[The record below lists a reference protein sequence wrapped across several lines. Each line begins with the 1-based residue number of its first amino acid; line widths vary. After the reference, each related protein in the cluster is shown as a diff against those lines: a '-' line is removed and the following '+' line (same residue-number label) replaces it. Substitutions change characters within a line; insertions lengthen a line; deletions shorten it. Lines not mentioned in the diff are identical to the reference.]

1 MADYSGDLK
10 YRITVDGA
18 EASQAKLSK
27 LGASFKSVASTVALS
42 VAAMVSFRKA
52 IEFAG
57 EAMAN
62 YENAIQAIRQIN
74 AALESTG
81 RAAEFTS
88 KELAD
93 MASELQTLSNYG
105 DEDIL
110 QGVTLQLLRFD
121 AIGRD
126 IFPRAQKLVI
136 DLAESMGGVEN
147 AARTLGISLADPAL
161 GLTRLRRIGVAFN
174 SQQEE
179 QIKNFI
185 ETGKTAEAQ
194 AVLMSALEERFGGL
208 ALASV
213 SATTQMKNAWGD
225 YLESVGSSLS
235 FFDGVKR
242 GITAM
247 LLNVAGAHDV
257 TSKSAQLAALET
269 QEAWGEATI
278 NIGNIIADISTE
290 VVAVIDGVIKAFD
303 FAGKA
308 IPNAIGLAMDGT
320 YLVVANAMN
329 SIVDLIVSPIEYLF
343 NDIDAVYAKITG
355 KSLGITNAFD
365 AVRIDVTG
373 VRADISSS
381 ADDIS
386 VLWENVK
393 KFYRTWGDV
402 AEGIAT
408 GKFSNVDEQI
418 KLLREGIDAQ
428 RKAIEQGLTGIDVP
442 VPKVKKSIKG
452 VGVNVDT
459 TGVDNYYS
467 TVMALNN
474 TASQQIMDKYN
485 EMRVA
490 LGEYLRANTE
500 SQEEY
505 QNKLRLG
512 QAEIAKAETAELA
525 AEKERQMSMV
535 ESFVNSVINLNASEA
550 DAIAKKY
557 ADMRT
562 TAAAYY
568 ADGLMSQ
575 QAFSEAITQINQAE
589 LDAITNLEAKR
600 LDLRIQTLGS
610 LRGFEDEF
618 YHARITQIDSE
629 TEKLRE
635 AGLAE
640 IEIEAWKQ
648 QQIAELEEEIRIKK
662 EKSISEFESFVIQSN
677 ENVMMSLEST
687 MAHSL
692 ATLISGTSSA
702 LDVWRSLW
710 ANVAQSVIAEISKII
725 VKALFANALLKAL
738 GIATGNIGAFFGIG
752 TGAMTQSQGFI
763 GPVNQADFDPFAI
776 LYAIDN
782 NANQTTSAL
791 DDLNNTIMN
800 LSLSPRIMIGQPAI
814 ENTLE
819 PNIFVS
825 APDAPTV
832 NVDVNPILSF
842 HPEFMPQIS
851 LNPQIQNYID
861 MPQIVNNIAM
871 PEIIN
876 RFQMPNITIP
886 QQQSIDLSPLAHILD
901 SIMLAR
907 QERTDIQSYGVT
919 EMMTN
924 TVIRQE
930 RDNSALDSLSERI
943 DKLATA
949 IENNK
954 PQVYTQVIE
963 GVPLN
968 NAVRRAAVMANEL

>member
-18 EASQAKLSK
+18 EASQAKLSG
-27 LGASFKSVASTVALS
+27 LGASFKNIASTVALS

-57 EAMAN
+57 KAMTN
-62 YENAIQAIRQIN
+62 YENAIQATRQLD
-74 AALESTG
+74 ATLKSTG

-88 KELAD
+88 QELKN
-93 MASELQTLSNYG
+93 MASELQMLSNFG

-121 AIGRD
+121 AIGKD
-126 IFPRAQKLVI
+126 IFPRAQQLVI

-185 ETGKTAEAQ
+185 ETGKVAEAQ

-247 LLNVAGAHDV
+247 LVSVAGAHDV

-269 QEAWGEATI
+269 QKAWGEATI
-278 NIGNIIADISTE
+278 NVGNIVADISTG
-290 VVAVIDGVIKAFD
+290 VVAVIDGVIRAFD

-308 IPNAIGLAMDGT
+308 IPSALRLAMDGS
-320 YLVVANAMN
+320 YLVVASAMN
-329 SIVDLIVSPIEYLF
+329 SIVDLIVAPIEGLF

-381 ADDIS
+381 ADDLS
-386 VLWENVK
+386 VLWGDVK
-393 KFYRTWGDV
+393 DFYRTWGDV

-418 KLLREGIDAQ
+418 KLLHEGIDAQ
-428 RKAIEQGLTGIDVP
+428 RKAIENGLL
-442 VPKVKKSIKG
+442 
-452 VGVNVDT
+452 NVDLDSK
-459 TGVDNYYS
+459 GNLGDMGGMGGDIAQIKNYYD

-474 TASQQIMDKYN
+474 STSQQIMDKYN

-512 QAEIAKAETAELA
+512 LAEIAKAETEELA
-525 AEKERQMSMV
+525 AEKERQMSIV
-535 ESFVNSVINLNASEA
+535 ESFVNSVINLNQSEA
-550 DAIAKKY
+550 DAITKKY

-562 TAAAYY
+562 TAEAYY
-568 ADGLMSQ
+568 ADGLMSE
-575 QAFSEAITQINQAE
+575 QAFSDAITQINQAE

-610 LRGFEDEF
+610 IRGFEDEF
-618 YHARITQIDSE
+618 YYARITQIDAE

-635 AGLAE
+635 AGLAA

-662 EKSISEFESFVIQSN
+662 EESMSEYERYVLDSN
-677 ENVMMSLEST
+677 KRIMDTLEG
-687 MAHSL
+687 SL
-692 ATLISGTSSA
+692 ANSLASMISGTKSA
-702 LDVWRSLW
+702 LDVWKSLW
-710 ANVAQSVIAEISKII
+710 ANIAQSIIAEISKII
-725 VKALFANALLKAL
+725 VKALFANALLKSL

-752 TGAMTQSQGFI
+752 TGAMTPVAQGANLF
-763 GPVNQADFDPFAI
+763 
-776 LYAIDN
+776 N
-782 NANQTTSAL
+782 N
-791 DDLNNTIMN
+791 
-800 LSLSPRIMIGQPAI
+800 
-814 ENTLE
+814 
-819 PNIFVS
+819 
-825 APDAPTV
+825 
-832 NVDVNPILSF
+832 NPI
-842 HPEFMPQIS
+842 PYTPTTP
-851 LNPQIQNYID
+851 NNN
-861 MPQIVNNIAM
+861 NNIM
-871 PEIIN
+871 QLM
-876 RFQMPNITIP
+876 R
-886 QQQSIDLSPLAHILD
+886 SIDGLKREIASSREQNFNLYLDGLPLRNAIKRVEKNLN
-901 SIMLAR
+901 IMG
-907 QERTDIQSYGVT
+907 S
-919 EMMTN
+919 
-924 TVIRQE
+924 
-930 RDNSALDSLSERI
+930 
-943 DKLATA
+943 
-949 IENNK
+949 
-954 PQVYTQVIE
+954 
-963 GVPLN
+963 
-968 NAVRRAAVMANEL
+968 

>member
-18 EASQAKLSK
+18 EASQAKLSG

-57 EAMAN
+57 KAMAN
-62 YENAIQAIRQIN
+62 YENAIQATRQLN
-74 AALESTG
+74 ATLESTG

-88 KELAD
+88 QELKN
-93 MASELQTLSNYG
+93 MASELQALSNYG

-126 IFPRAQKLVI
+126 IFPRAQQLVI

-147 AARTLGISLADPAL
+147 AARTLGISLADPTL

-174 SQQEE
+174 STQEE
-179 QIKNFI
+179 QIKNFV

-194 AVLMSALEERFGGL
+194 AVLMSALEERFSGL

-225 YLESVGSSLS
+225 YLEGVGSSLS

-247 LLNVAGAHDV
+247 LISVAGAHDV

-269 QEAWGEATI
+269 QKAWGEATI

-308 IPNAIGLAMDGT
+308 IPTAIRLAMDGS
-320 YLVVANAMN
+320 YLIVASAMN
-329 SIVDLIVSPIEYLF
+329 SIVDLIVSPFESLF

-373 VRADISSS
+373 VSSDISNS

-386 VLWENVK
+386 VLWEDVEE
-393 KFYRTWGDV
+393 FYRTWGDV

-428 RKAIEQGLTGIDVP
+428 RRAIENGLL
-442 VPKVKKSIKG
+442 
-452 VGVNVDT
+452 NVDLS
-459 TGVDNYYS
+459 GP
-467 TVMALNN
+467 
-474 TASQQIMDKYN
+474 
-485 EMRVA
+485 
-490 LGEYLRANTE
+490 TE
-500 SQEEY
+500 TKDDGLS
-505 QNKLRLG
+505 G
-512 QAEIAKAETAELA
+512 MGGDIAKAETAELA
-525 AEKERQMSMV
+525 AEKERQLSIV

-550 DAIAKKY
+550 DSITKKY

-568 ADGLMSQ
+568 ADGLMSEH
-575 QAFSEAITQINQAE
+575 AFSEVIAQINQAE
-589 LDAITNLEAKR
+589 LDAIANLEAKR
-600 LDLRIQTLGS
+600 LDLRIQTLGN

-618 YHARITQIDSE
+618 YYARITQIDAE
-629 TEKLRE
+629 TDKLRE

-648 QQIAELEEEIRIKK
+648 QQIAELEAEIDQRRIDQM
-662 EKSISEFESFVIQSN
+662 SEYERYVLDSN
-677 ENVMMSLEST
+677 KRIMDTLEG
-687 MAHSL
+687 SL
-692 ATLISGTSSA
+692 ANSLANMISGTKSA
-702 LDVWRSLW
+702 LDVWKSLW
-710 ANVAQSVIAEISKII
+710 ANIAQSIIAEISKII
-725 VKALFANALLKAL
+725 VKALFANALLKSL
-738 GIATGNIGAFFGIG
+738 GMAGNFLFPGSATTPVIA
-752 TGAMTQSQGFI
+752 QS
-763 GPVNQADFDPFAI
+763 
-776 LYAIDN
+776 
-782 NANQTTSAL
+782 ANLFS
-791 DDLNNTIMN
+791 N
-800 LSLSPRIMIGQPAI
+800 
-814 ENTLE
+814 
-819 PNIFVS
+819 
-825 APDAPTV
+825 
-832 NVDVNPILSF
+832 NPI
-842 HPEFMPQIS
+842 HNTPTTP
-851 LNPQIQNYID
+851 NN
-861 MPQIVNNIAM
+861 VN
-871 PEIIN
+871 
-876 RFQMPNITIP
+876 
-886 QQQSIDLSPLAHILD
+886 
-901 SIMLAR
+901 
-907 QERTDIQSYGVT
+907 GV
-919 EMMTN
+919 MQLMRK
-924 TVIRQE
+924 I
-930 RDNSALDSLSERI
+930 DSLI
-943 DKLATA
+943 DS
-949 IENNK
+949 IENNP
-954 PQVYTQVIE
+954 PQIYTQVIE
-963 GVPLN
+963 GVPFH
-968 NAVRRAAVMANEL
+968 NAIRRAAAVANEL

>member
-1 MADYSGDLK
+1 MADYSGELK
-10 YRITVDGA
+10 YRVTVDGA
-18 EASQAKLSK
+18 EASQAKLNG
-27 LGASFKSVASTVALS
+27 LGASFKSIASTVAAS

-57 EAMAN
+57 KAMTN
-62 YENAIQAIRQIN
+62 YENAIQATRQLD
-74 AALESTG
+74 ATLVSTG

-88 KELAD
+88 QELSD
-93 MASELQTLSNYG
+93 MASQLQALSNFG

-121 AIGRD
+121 AISKD
-126 IFPRAQKLVI
+126 IFPRAQQLVI

-174 SQQEE
+174 STQEA

-185 ETGKTAEAQ
+185 ETGKVAEAQ

-247 LLNVAGAHDV
+247 LVSVAGEYDV

-269 QEAWGEATI
+269 QKTWGEATI
-278 NIGNIIADISTE
+278 NIGNIVADISTG
-290 VVAVIDGVIKAFD
+290 VVAVIHGVIKAFD

-308 IPNAIGLAMDGT
+308 IPKALKLAMDGS
-320 YLVVANAMN
+320 YLVVASSMN
-329 SIVDLIVSPIEYLF
+329 SIVGLIVAPIEGLF
-343 NDIDAVYAKITG
+343 NGIDAVYAKITG

-365 AVRIDVTG
+365 AIRFDVNDI
-373 VRADISSS
+373 RADISSS
-381 ADDIS
+381 ADDLS
-386 VLWENVK
+386 VLWKDVK
-393 KFYRTWGDV
+393 EFYRTWGDV
-402 AEGIAT
+402 VSGIAT

-442 VPKVKKSIKG
+442 DLDFGDIS

-459 TGVDNYYS
+459 TEVENYYS

-485 EMRVA
+485 KMRAA
-490 LGEYLRANTE
+490 LGEYLRANTK

-512 QAEIAKAETAELA
+512 LAEIDKAETRELMAER
-525 AEKERQMSMV
+525 EKQLSDLKM
-535 ESFVNSVINLNASEA
+535 FVDAVSGLNASEI
-550 DAIAKKY
+550 DVIKRKY
-557 ADMRT
+557 AEMRT
-562 TAAAYY
+562 EAEGFYSEGLISEQAYQS
-568 ADGLMSQ
+568 AL
-575 QAFSEAITQINQAE
+575 AQIRQAE
-589 LDAITNLEAKR
+589 GGEIKSFERQR
-600 LDLRIQTLGS
+600 LDFRVQTLAGIAGS
-610 LRGFEDEF
+610 ESSYMAERLK
-618 YHARITQIDSE
+618 QIELE
-629 TEKLRE
+629 TENLRE
-635 AGLAE
+635 AGLTE
-640 IEIEAWKQ
+640 VEIEAWKQ
-648 QQIAELEEEIRIKK
+648 QQIAELEEKNRIKK
-662 EKSISEFESFVIQSN
+662 EESLSEYERYVLGSN
-677 ENVMMSLEST
+677 KRIMDTLES
-687 MAHSL
+687 SL
-692 ATLISGTSSA
+692 ANSLADMISGTKSA
-702 LDVWRSLW
+702 LDVWKSLW
-710 ANVAQSVIAEISKII
+710 ANVAQAIIAEISKII
-725 VKALFANALLKAL
+725 VKALFANTLLKSL
-738 GIATGNIGAFFGIG
+738 GIATGNIAAFIKKIPAFFGIGTGALVSDDDIILNHIIG

-776 LYAIDN
+776 LSAIDN

-791 DDLNNTIMN
+791 DELNNTIMN
-800 LSLSPRIMIGQPAI
+800 YSI
-814 ENTLE
+814 
-819 PNIFVS
+819 
-825 APDAPTV
+825 
-832 NVDVNPILSF
+832 
-842 HPEFMPQIS
+842 
-851 LNPQIQNYID
+851 
-861 MPQIVNNIAM
+861 
-871 PEIIN
+871 
-876 RFQMPNITIP
+876 IP
-886 QQQSIDLSPLAHILD
+886 QQQSIDLSPLAHLLD

-907 QERTDIQSYGVT
+907 QERTDLQSYGVT

-930 RDNSALDSLSERI
+930 RDNRALDSLSERI
-943 DKLATA
+943 EKLATA

-954 PQVYTQVIE
+954 PQIYTQVIE
-963 GVPLN
+963 GVPFH
-968 NAVRRAAVMANEL
+968 NAIRRAAAVANEL

>member
-18 EASQAKLSK
+18 EASQAKLNG
-27 LGASFKSVASTVALS
+27 LGASFKNIASTVAQS
-42 VAAMVSFRKA
+42 VTAMVTFRKA
-52 IEFAG
+52 IVFATD
-57 EAMAN
+57 AISN
-62 YENAIQAIRQIN
+62 YENAIQATRQLD
-74 AALESTG
+74 ATLVSTG

-88 KELAD
+88 QELKN
-93 MASELQTLSNYG
+93 MASELQTLSNFG

-126 IFPRAQKLVI
+126 IFPRAQQLVI

-174 SQQEE
+174 STQEA
-179 QIKNFI
+179 QIKNFV
-185 ETGKTAEAQ
+185 ETGKVAEAQ

-235 FFDGVKR
+235 FLDGVKR

-247 LLNVAGAHDV
+247 LASIAGAHDV
-257 TSKSAQLAALET
+257 TSKSAQLAALES
-269 QEAWGEATI
+269 QKAWGEATI
-278 NIGNIIADISTE
+278 NIGNIVADISTG
-290 VVAVIDGVIKAFD
+290 VVAVIHGVIKAFD

-308 IPNAIGLAMDGT
+308 IPKALRLAMDAS
-320 YLVVANAMN
+320 YLVVAHAMN
-329 SIVDLIVSPIEYLF
+329 SINNLIVSPIEGLF
-343 NDIDAVYAKITG
+343 NGIDAVYAKITG

-365 AVRIDVTG
+365 AVRIDVTEI
-373 VRADISSS
+373 RADVSSS
-381 ADDIS
+381 ADDLS
-386 VLWENVK
+386 VLWGDVK
-393 KFYRTWGDV
+393 EFYRTWGDV

-418 KLLREGIDAQ
+418 KLLHEGIDAQ
-428 RKAIEQGLTGIDVP
+428 RKAIENGLL
-442 VPKVKKSIKG
+442 
-452 VGVNVDT
+452 NVDLDSK
-459 TGVDNYYS
+459 GN
-467 TVMALNN
+467 
-474 TASQQIMDKYN
+474 
-485 EMRVA
+485 
-490 LGEYLRANTE
+490 LGNM
-500 SQEEY
+500 
-505 QNKLRLG
+505 G
-512 QAEIAKAETAELA
+512 GMGGDIAKAETAELA
-525 AEKERQMSMV
+525 EEKERQMSAELAMV
-535 ESFVNSVINLNASEA
+535 ESFVNSVINLNQSEA

-562 TAAAYY
+562 TAEAYY
-568 ADGLMSQ
+568 ADGLMSE
-575 QAFSEAITQINQAE
+575 QAFSDAITQINQAE

-618 YHARITQIDSE
+618 YYARITQIDAE

-635 AGLAE
+635 AGLAA
-640 IEIEAWKQ
+640 IQIEAWKQ
-648 QQIAELEEEIRIKK
+648 QQIAELEEDIRIKK
-662 EKSISEFESFVIQSN
+662 EESMSEYERYVLGSN
-677 ENVMMSLEST
+677 KRIMDTLED
-687 MAHSL
+687 SL
-692 ATLISGTSSA
+692 ANSLADMISGTKSA
-702 LDVWRSLW
+702 LDVWKSLW
-710 ANVAQSVIAEISKII
+710 ANIAQAITAEISKII
-725 VKALFANALLKAL
+725 AKALFANTLLKSL
-738 GIATGNIGAFFGIG
+738 GIATGNIAAFFKNLAQSIGIG
-752 TGAMTQSQGFI
+752 TGAIISDDDII
-763 GPVNQADFDPFAI
+763 GTVNQADFDPFAI
-776 LYAIDN
+776 RSAIDN
-782 NANQTTSAL
+782 NTNQTTSAL
-791 DDLNNTIMN
+791 DELNNTIMN
-800 LSLSPRIMIGQPAI
+800 LSLSPRIVIGQPAI

-842 HPEFMPQIS
+842 SPEFMPQIS

-871 PEIIN
+871 PQIVNDIDVPAIN
-876 RFQMPNITIP
+876 NSIIP
-886 QQQSIDLSPLAHILD
+886 QQQSIDLSPLAHLLD

-907 QERTDIQSYGVT
+907 QERTDLQSYGVT

-930 RDNSALDSLSERI
+930 RDRALDSLSERI
-943 DKLATA
+943 EKLATA

-954 PQVYTQVIE
+954 PQIYTQVIE
-963 GVPLN
+963 GVPFH
-968 NAVRRAAVMANEL
+968 NAIRRAAAVANEL

>member
-1 MADYSGDLK
+1 MADYSGNLK

-18 EASQAKLSK
+18 EASQAKLSG
-27 LGASFKSVASTVALS
+27 LGASFKSIASTVALS

-57 EAMAN
+57 EAMTN
-62 YENAIQAIRQIN
+62 YENAIKATRQLN
-74 AALESTG
+74 ATLESTG

-88 KELAD
+88 QELKN
-93 MASELQTLSNYG
+93 MASELQTLSNFG

-126 IFPRAQKLVI
+126 IFPRAQQLVV

-147 AARTLGISLADPAL
+147 AARTLGISLADPTL

-179 QIKNFI
+179 QIKNFV
-185 ETGKTAEAQ
+185 ETGKVAEAQ
-194 AVLMSALEERFGGL
+194 AVLMSALEERFSGL

-269 QEAWGEATI
+269 QKAWGEATI

-290 VVAVIDGVIKAFD
+290 VVAIIDGVIKAFD

-308 IPNAIGLAMDGT
+308 IPTALGLAMDGA
-320 YLVVANAMN
+320 YLVVADAMN
-329 SIVDLIVSPIEYLF
+329 SIVDLIVSPIEGLF

-386 VLWENVK
+386 LLWEDVK
-393 KFYRTWGDV
+393 EFYRTWGDV

-408 GKFSNVDEQI
+408 GNFSNVDEQI

-442 VPKVKKSIKG
+442 DLDFGDIS

-485 EMRVA
+485 EMRAA

-535 ESFVNSVINLNASEA
+535 ESFVDSVINLNKSEA
-550 DAIAKKY
+550 DAVTKKY

-562 TAAAYY
+562 TAEAYY

-600 LDLRIQTLGS
+600 LDLRIQTLGKI
-610 LRGFEDEF
+610 RGFEDEF
-618 YHARITQIDSE
+618 YYARIAQIDAE

-635 AGLAE
+635 AGLAA
-640 IEIEAWKQ
+640 IEIHAWAQEQKLALEAEIDQ
-648 QQIAELEEEIRIKK
+648 RRIDQMSEYERYVLDSNQRIMDTLEG
-662 EKSISEFESFVIQSN
+662 
-677 ENVMMSLEST
+677 
-687 MAHSL
+687 SL
-692 ATLISGTSSA
+692 ANSLASMISGTKSA
-702 LDVWRSLW
+702 LDVWKSLW
-710 ANVAQSVIAEISKII
+710 ANIAQSIIAEISKII
-725 VKALFANALLKAL
+725 VKALFANALLKSL

-763 GPVNQADFDPFAI
+763 GPINQAGSDPFAI
-776 LYAIDN
+776 RSAIDN

-791 DDLNNTIMN
+791 
-800 LSLSPRIMIGQPAI
+800 
-814 ENTLE
+814 
-819 PNIFVS
+819 
-825 APDAPTV
+825 
-832 NVDVNPILSF
+832 
-842 HPEFMPQIS
+842 
-851 LNPQIQNYID
+851 
-861 MPQIVNNIAM
+861 
-871 PEIIN
+871 
-876 RFQMPNITIP
+876 
-886 QQQSIDLSPLAHILD
+886 
-901 SIMLAR
+901 
-907 QERTDIQSYGVT
+907 
-919 EMMTN
+919 
-924 TVIRQE
+924 IRQE
-930 RDNSALDSLSERI
+930 RDNRALDSLSERI
-943 DKLATA
+943 EKLATA

-954 PQVYTQVIE
+954 PQIYTQVIE
-963 GVPLN
+963 GVPFN
-968 NAVRRAAVMANEL
+968 NAIRRAAAVANEL

>member
-18 EASQAKLSK
+18 EASQAKLSG
-27 LGASFKSVASTVALS
+27 LGASFKSVASTVAAS

-57 EAMAN
+57 NAMAN
-62 YENAIQAIRQIN
+62 YENAIRAVRQLD
-74 AALESTG
+74 ATLVSTG

-88 KELAD
+88 QELKN
-93 MASELQTLSNYG
+93 MASELQRLSNFG

-126 IFPRAQKLVI
+126 IFPRAQQLVI

-147 AARTLGISLADPAL
+147 AARTLGISLADPTL

-174 SQQEE
+174 STQEA
-179 QIKNFI
+179 QIKNFV
-185 ETGKTAEAQ
+185 ETGKVAEAQ

-247 LLNVAGAHDV
+247 LVSVAGAHDV

-269 QEAWGEATI
+269 QKAWGEATI
-278 NIGNIIADISTE
+278 NIGNIIADISTG
-290 VVAVIDGVIKAFD
+290 VVAVIHGVIKAFD

-308 IPNAIGLAMDGT
+308 IPTALGLAMEGAH
-320 YLVVANAMN
+320 LVVASSMN
-329 SIVDLIVSPIEYLF
+329 SIVDLIFSPIEGLF

-381 ADDIS
+381 ADDLS
-386 VLWENVK
+386 LLWIDVK
-393 KFYRTWGDV
+393 EFYRTWGDV
-402 AEGIAT
+402 ASGIAT
-408 GKFSNVDEQI
+408 GKFSNADEQI

-428 RKAIEQGLTGIDVP
+428 RKAIENGLLNIDLP
-442 VPKVKKSIKG
+442 ESKG
-452 VGVNVDT
+452 SKEDRGGMGGDIAQIT
-459 TGVDNYYS
+459 NYYD
-467 TVMALNN
+467 TIMALNN
-474 TASQQIMDKYN
+474 STSQQIMDKYN
-485 EMRVA
+485 KMRAA
-490 LGEYLRANTE
+490 LDEYLRANTK

-512 QAEIAKAETAELA
+512 LAEIAKAETAELA
-525 AEKERQMSMV
+525 AEKERQLSMV
-535 ESFVNSVINLNASEA
+535 ESFVNSVINLNASEK

-562 TAAAYY
+562 TAEAFY
-568 ADGLMSQ
+568 ADGLMSE
-575 QAFSEAITQINQAE
+575 QAFSDAITQINQAE

-610 LRGFEDEF
+610 IRGFEDEF
-618 YHARITQIDSE
+618 YHARITQIDAE

-640 IEIEAWKQ
+640 IEIEAWKL
-648 QQIAELEEEIRIKK
+648 QQIAELETEIHQRRIDQM
-662 EKSISEFESFVIQSN
+662 SEYERFVLGSDQRIMN
-677 ENVMMSLEST
+677 TLEG
-687 MAHSL
+687 SL
-692 ATLISGTSSA
+692 ANSLASMISGTKSA

-710 ANVAQSVIAEISKII
+710 ANVAQAVIAEISKII
-725 VKALFANALLKAL
+725 VKALFANTLLKGL
-738 GIATGNIGAFFGIG
+738 G
-752 TGAMTQSQGFI
+752 
-763 GPVNQADFDPFAI
+763 
-776 LYAIDN
+776 
-782 NANQTTSAL
+782 
-791 DDLNNTIMN
+791 
-800 LSLSPRIMIGQPAI
+800 MIGNFFFPAAGI
-814 ENTLE
+814 ITPVVAQGANLLS
-819 PNIFVS
+819 N
-825 APDAPTV
+825 
-832 NVDVNPILSF
+832 NPI
-842 HPEFMPQIS
+842 HNTP
-851 LNPQIQNYID
+851 
-861 MPQIVNNIAM
+861 
-871 PEIIN
+871 
-876 RFQMPNITIP
+876 TIP
-886 QQQSIDLSPLAHILD
+886 SNNNNVVQLMRKI
-901 SIMLAR
+901 
-907 QERTDIQSYGVT
+907 
-919 EMMTN
+919 
-924 TVIRQE
+924 
-930 RDNSALDSLSERI
+930 DSLIES
-943 DKLATA
+943 
-949 IENNK
+949 IENNP
-954 PQVYTQVIE
+954 PQIYTQLIE

-968 NAVRRAAVMANEL
+968 NAVRRASVMANEL

>member
-18 EASQAKLSK
+18 EASQAKLSG

-57 EAMAN
+57 EAMTN
-62 YENAIQAIRQIN
+62 YENAIQATRQLD
-74 AALESTG
+74 ATLASTG
-81 RAAEFTS
+81 RSAEFS
-88 KELAD
+88 
-93 MASELQTLSNYG
+93 SQELQQMATELQKISNFG
-105 DEDIL
+105 DEEIL
-110 QGVTLQLLRFD
+110 TGVTASLLRFD
-121 AIGRD
+121 SISKD
-126 IFPRAQKLVI
+126 IFPRAQSLVV
-136 DLAESMGGVEN
+136 DLAKSMGGVEN
-147 AARTLGISLADPAL
+147 AARTLGISLADPTL
-161 GLTRLRRIGVAFN
+161 GLTRLRRIGVEFN

-179 QIKNFI
+179 QIKNFVK
-185 ETGKTAEAQ
+185 TGKVAEAQ
-194 AVLMSALEERFGGL
+194 AVLMSALEESFSGL

-269 QEAWGEATI
+269 QKAWGEATI
-278 NIGNIIADISTE
+278 NIGNNIADISTE
-290 VVAVIDGVIKAFD
+290 VVAIIHGVIKAFD

-320 YLVVANAMN
+320 YLVVADAMN
-329 SIVDLIVSPIEYLF
+329 SIVDLIVSPIEDLF

-386 VLWENVK
+386 VLWEDVK
-393 KFYRTWGDV
+393 EFYRTWGDV
-402 AEGIAT
+402 TTGIAT

-442 VPKVKKSIKG
+442 DLDFGDIG

-474 TASQQIMDKYN
+474 TASQQIMDRYN
-485 EMRVA
+485 EMRAA

-535 ESFVNSVINLNASEA
+535 ESFVDSVINLNKSEA
-550 DAIAKKY
+550 DAVTKKY

-562 TAAAYY
+562 TAEEYY

-575 QAFSEAITQINQAE
+575 QAFSDAITQINQAE

-618 YHARITQIDSE
+618 YYARITQIDAE

-648 QQIAELEEEIRIKK
+648 QQIAELEEKIRIKK
-662 EKSISEFESFVIQSN
+662 EESISEFESFVVQSN

-725 VKALFANALLKAL
+725 VKALFANTLLKGL
-738 GIATGNIGAFFGIG
+738 GMAVNFLFPAAGIITPDVAQGATLHNYNPMPN
-752 TGAMTQSQGFI
+752 TPTT
-763 GPVNQADFDPFAI
+763 P
-776 LYAIDN
+776 N
-782 NANQTTSAL
+782 NN
-791 DDLNNTIMN
+791 
-800 LSLSPRIMIGQPAI
+800 
-814 ENTLE
+814 
-819 PNIFVS
+819 
-825 APDAPTV
+825 
-832 NVDVNPILSF
+832 
-842 HPEFMPQIS
+842 
-851 LNPQIQNYID
+851 
-861 MPQIVNNIAM
+861 NNIM
-871 PEIIN
+871 QLM
-876 RFQMPNITIP
+876 RK
-886 QQQSIDLSPLAHILD
+886 IDLLID
-901 SIMLAR
+901 S
-907 QERTDIQSYGVT
+907 
-919 EMMTN
+919 
-924 TVIRQE
+924 
-930 RDNSALDSLSERI
+930 
-943 DKLATA
+943 
-949 IENNK
+949 IENNP
-954 PQVYTQVIE
+954 PQIYTQLIE

>member
-18 EASQAKLSK
+18 EASQAKLSG
-27 LGASFKSVASTVALS
+27 LGASFKSVASTVAAS
-42 VAAMVSFRKA
+42 VAAMVSFRNA
-52 IEFAG
+52 IEFATD
-57 EAMAN
+57 AISN
-62 YENAIQAIRQIN
+62 YENAIQATRQID
-74 AALESTG
+74 ATLVSTG

-88 KELAD
+88 EELGD
-93 MASELQTLSNYG
+93 MASELQRLSNFG

-121 AIGRD
+121 AISRD
-126 IFPRAQKLVI
+126 IFPRAQQLVI

-174 SQQEE
+174 STQEA

-185 ETGKTAEAQ
+185 ETGRVAEAQ

-247 LLNVAGAHDV
+247 LVSVAGAHDV

-269 QEAWGEATI
+269 QKTWGEATI
-278 NIGNIIADISTE
+278 NIGNIIADISTG
-290 VVAVIDGVIKAFD
+290 VVAVIHGVIKAFD

-308 IPNAIGLAMDGT
+308 IPKALRLAMDGA
-320 YLVVANAMN
+320 YLVVASSMN
-329 SIVDLIVSPIEYLF
+329 SIVDLIVAPIEGLF
-343 NDIDAVYAKITG
+343 NGIDAVYAKITG

-365 AVRIDVTG
+365 AIRFDVNDI
-373 VRADISSS
+373 RADISSS
-381 ADDIS
+381 ADDLS
-386 VLWENVK
+386 VLWGDVK
-393 KFYRTWGDV
+393 EFYRTWGDV

-418 KLLREGIDAQ
+418 KLLHEGIDAQ
-428 RKAIEQGLTGIDVP
+428 RKAIENGLL
-442 VPKVKKSIKG
+442 
-452 VGVNVDT
+452 NVDLDSK
-459 TGVDNYYS
+459 GN
-467 TVMALNN
+467 
-474 TASQQIMDKYN
+474 
-485 EMRVA
+485 
-490 LGEYLRANTE
+490 LGNM
-500 SQEEY
+500 
-505 QNKLRLG
+505 G
-512 QAEIAKAETAELA
+512 GMGGDAEIAKAETAELA
-525 AEKERQMSMV
+525 AEKERQMSIV
-535 ESFVNSVINLNASEA
+535 ESFVDSINNLNQSEA

-562 TAAAYY
+562 TAEAYY
-568 ADGLMSQ
+568 ADGLMSEQ
-575 QAFSEAITQINQAE
+575 TFSDAITQINQAE

-618 YHARITQIDSE
+618 YYARITQIDAE

-635 AGLAE
+635 AGLAA
-640 IEIEAWKQ
+640 IQIEAWKQ
-648 QQIAELEEEIRIKK
+648 QQIAKLEEDIRIKK
-662 EKSISEFESFVIQSN
+662 EESMSEYERYVLGSN
-677 ENVMMSLEST
+677 KRIMDTLED
-687 MAHSL
+687 SL
-692 ATLISGTSSA
+692 ANSLADMLSGTKSA
-702 LDVWRSLW
+702 LDVWKSLW
-710 ANVAQSVIAEISKII
+710 ANIAQAIIAEISKII
-725 VKALFANALLKAL
+725 VKALFANTLLKSL
-738 GIATGNIGAFFGIG
+738 GIATGNIAAFFKNLAQSIGIG
-752 TGAMTQSQGFI
+752 TGAIISDDDII
-763 GPVNQADFDPFAI
+763 GTVNQADFDPFAI
-776 LYAIDN
+776 RSAIDN
-782 NANQTTSAL
+782 NTNQTTSAL
-791 DDLNNTIMN
+791 DELNNTIMN
-800 LSLSPRIMIGQPAI
+800 LSLSPRIVIGQPAI

-842 HPEFMPQIS
+842 SPEFMPQIS

-871 PEIIN
+871 PQIVNDIDVPAIN
-876 RFQMPNITIP
+876 NSIIP
-886 QQQSIDLSPLAHILD
+886 QQQSIDLSPLAHLLD

-907 QERTDIQSYGVT
+907 QERTDLQSYGVT

-930 RDNSALDSLSERI
+930 RDRALDSLSERI
-943 DKLATA
+943 EKLATA

-954 PQVYTQVIE
+954 PQIYTQVIE
-963 GVPLN
+963 GVPFH
-968 NAVRRAAVMANEL
+968 NAIRRAAAVANEL

>member
-18 EASQAKLSK
+18 KASEAKLSK
-27 LGASFKSVASTVALS
+27 LGASFKSIASTVALS
-42 VAAMVSFRKA
+42 VTAMVSFRKA
-52 IEFAG
+52 IEFATD
-57 EAMAN
+57 AISN
-62 YENAIQAIRQIN
+62 YENTIQATRQLDAI
-74 AALESTG
+74 LESTG

-88 KELAD
+88 QELKN
-93 MASELQTLSNYG
+93 MASELQALSNFG

-126 IFPRAQKLVI
+126 IFPRAQQLVV

-147 AARTLGISLADPAL
+147 AARTLGISLADPTL

-174 SQQEE
+174 STQEA
-179 QIKNFI
+179 QIKNFV
-185 ETGKTAEAQ
+185 ETGKVAEAQ
-194 AVLMSALEERFGGL
+194 AILMSALEERFGGL

-225 YLESVGSSLS
+225 YLEVVGSSLL

-269 QEAWGEATI
+269 QKAWGEATI
-278 NIGNIIADISTE
+278 NVGNIIADISAG
-290 VVAVIDGVIKAFD
+290 VVSVIDGVIKAFD

-308 IPNAIGLAMDGT
+308 IPTALRLAMDGS
-320 YLVVANAMN
+320 YLVVASSMN
-329 SIVDLIVSPIEYLF
+329 SIVDLIVAPIEGLF
-343 NDIDAVYAKITG
+343 NDIDAVYTKITG

-386 VLWENVK
+386 ALWEDVK
-393 KFYRTWGDV
+393 EFYRTWGDV
-402 AEGIAT
+402 ASGIAT
-408 GKFSNVDEQI
+408 GDFSNVDEQI

-428 RKAIEQGLTGIDVP
+428 VRAIENGLLGAGLSGQKETKDNGLSGMGGDVAQ
-442 VPKVKKSIKG
+442 IK
-452 VGVNVDT
+452 
-459 TGVDNYYS
+459 NYYD
-467 TVMALNN
+467 TIMALNN
-474 TASQQIMDKYN
+474 STSQQIMDKYN
-485 EMRVA
+485 EMRAA
-490 LGEYLRANTE
+490 LGEYLRANTK

-512 QAEIAKAETAELA
+512 LAEIAKAETAELA

-535 ESFVNSVINLNASEA
+535 ESFVNSVINLNDSEA
-550 DAIAKKY
+550 DAVTKKY

-562 TAAAYY
+562 TAEEYY

-618 YHARITQIDSE
+618 YYARIAQIEAE

-635 AGLAE
+635 AGLAA
-640 IEIEAWKQ
+640 IEIEAWKH
-648 QQIAELEEEIRIKK
+648 QQIAELEKEVRIKK
-662 EKSISEFESFVIQSN
+662 EESMSEYERYVLDSN
-677 ENVMMSLEST
+677 QRIMDTLEG
-687 MAHSL
+687 SL
-692 ATLISGTSSA
+692 ANSLASMISGTKSA
-702 LDVWRSLW
+702 LDVWKSLW
-710 ANVAQSVIAEISKII
+710 TNITQAIIAEISKVI
-725 VKALFANALLKAL
+725 VKALFANALLKGL
-738 GIATGNIGAFFGIG
+738 GIATGNVGAFFGIG
-752 TGAMTQSQGFI
+752 TGAMIQSQGFV
-763 GPVNQADFDPFAI
+763 GPVNQAYFDPFAI
-776 LYAIDN
+776 RSAIDN

-791 DDLNNTIMN
+791 
-800 LSLSPRIMIGQPAI
+800 
-814 ENTLE
+814 
-819 PNIFVS
+819 
-825 APDAPTV
+825 
-832 NVDVNPILSF
+832 
-842 HPEFMPQIS
+842 
-851 LNPQIQNYID
+851 
-861 MPQIVNNIAM
+861 
-871 PEIIN
+871 
-876 RFQMPNITIP
+876 
-886 QQQSIDLSPLAHILD
+886 
-901 SIMLAR
+901 
-907 QERTDIQSYGVT
+907 
-919 EMMTN
+919 
-924 TVIRQE
+924 IRQE
-930 RDNSALDSLSERI
+930 LDNRALDSLSERI

-954 PQVYTQVIE
+954 PQIYTQVIE
-963 GVPLN
+963 GVPFH
-968 NAVRRAAVMANEL
+968 NAIRRAAAVANEL